1 MFAMRKSDPEL
12 HERRR
17 AEILLAAETCFT
29 ARGFHATSMA
39 EIASAAGLSLGL
51 LYRYFEN
58 KDALVLASAARE
70 RAEAIA
76 ALEALA
82 DEPEFIEH
90 LIALLR
96 IEMQE
101 SLAPG
106 RARLSAEILAEAAR
120 NPALAA
126 HLVVEDGAV
135 RACFANLLRAQQSAG
150 RIAKDFDALVCVDL
164 LLALLDGLAMRAE
177 LYQDF
182 SPGAAANLLGD
193 MLRELLRKQT

>member
-1 MFAMRKSDPEL
+1 MRKADPEL

-39 EIASAAGLSLGL
+39 EIASAASLSLGL

-76 ALEALA
+76 ALQALEN
-82 DEPEFIEH
+82 EPDFIER
-90 LIALLR
+90 LIALLHF
-96 IEMQE
+96 EMQAG
-101 SLAPG
+101 LAPG

-135 RACFANLLRAQQSAG
+135 RACFANLLRAQQGAG
-150 RIAKDFDALVCVDL
+150 RIAKDFEPLVCVDL
-164 LLALLDGLAMRAE
+164 LLALFDGLAMRAE

-182 SPGAAANLLGD
+182 SAEAAANLLDG
-193 MLRELLRKQT
+193 MLRQLLRKQTKE